1 MSHSIFNIGK
11 LFPHKDRQ
19 SLLHSVGVV
28 YQLTCSCG
36 KKYIGQTKRNL
47 ITRLNEDRTC
57 QSSEVCRH
65 LMENSEHTVNFDSP
79 IILDRSNYTTKLRIK
94 ETLHIAK
101 RQPQLNVDSQLLSRF
116 LFNA

>member
-1 MSHSIFNIGK
+1 MSHSTFNIGK
-11 LFPHKDRQ
+11 LFPYKDRQ
-19 SLLHSVGVV
+19 FLLHSVGVV

-36 KKYIGQTKRNL
+36 QKYIGQTKRNL
-47 ITRLNEDRTC
+47 ITRLNEHRTR

-65 LMENSEHTVNFDSP
+65 LMENSKYTVNFDSP
-79 IILDRSNYTTKLRIK
+79 IILDRSNYSTKLRIK

-101 RQPQLNVDSQLLSRF
+101 RQPQLNVDSQSLSLF

>member
-1 MSHSIFNIGK
+1 MSHSTFNIGK
-11 LFPHKDRQ
+11 LFPYKDRQ
-19 SLLHSVGVV
+19 SLFYSVGVV

-36 KKYIGQTKRNL
+36 QKYIGQTKRNL
-47 ITRLNEDRTC
+47 ITRFNEHRTC

-65 LMENSEHTVNFDSP
+65 LMENPKHPVNFDSP
-79 IILDRSNYTTKLRIK
+79 IILDRNNYSTKLRIK

-101 RQPQLNVDSQLLSRF
+101 RHPQLNVDSQSLSLF